1 MSKISIILPVYNY
14 KDPILKVLK
23 KINDQTLKPNE
34 IIIVDSSNN
43 IKIQEMVRSFNSS
56 IFILYHWVPKAY
68 PGQSRNIGVKLT
80 KNEYVAFVDSKTL
93 PKKNW
98 LSEYIKILKDDNLE
112 YKIGI
117 TEFKSISTFQKLVN
131 SATFGNI
138 NYSTIPGS
146 IFKKDF
152 FLKSGGFLNYLR
164 SAEDQHFFSKIK
176 FIQKK
181 DYDNSYLIYN
191 DLPSNFISFISKYF
205 LYSYHT
211 SFINIQGITKNL
223 YFLIFTFLTISMFLS
238 LKNMYPIYF
247 LEYYHLYS
255 IFFFIAIPFIIV
267 NFVLVLI
274 FERMKKEILYQLLK
288 ILILIIVFYSAYK
301 WNMYVADWLETSKLY
316 IPHVTKSLILCTI
329 FISIFYRGLI
339 LPLKRKVEI
348 DFIFPFNWI
357 RIGFLGLTIDVVK
370 SPAYVFGAINYPFIQ
385 LYDYL
390 KKIYY
395 K

>member
-1 MSKISIILPVYNY
+1 
-14 KDPILKVLK
+14 
-23 KINDQTLKPNE
+23 
-34 IIIVDSSNN
+34 
-43 IKIQEMVRSFNSS
+43 
-56 IFILYHWVPKAY
+56 
-68 PGQSRNIGVKLT
+68 
-80 KNEYVAFVDSKTL
+80 
-93 PKKNW
+93 
-98 LSEYIKILKDDNLE
+98 
-112 YKIGI
+112 
-117 TEFKSISTFQKLVN
+117 
-131 SATFGNI
+131 
-138 NYSTIPGS
+138 
-146 IFKKDF
+146 
-152 FLKSGGFLNYLR
+152 
-164 SAEDQHFFSKIK
+164 
-176 FIQKK
+176 
-181 DYDNSYLIYN
+181 
-191 DLPSNFISFISKYF
+191 
-205 LYSYHT
+205 
-211 SFINIQGITKNL
+211 
-223 YFLIFTFLTISMFLS
+223 MFLS

-247 LEYYHLYS
+247 LEYYYLYS

-274 FERMKKEILYQLLK
+274 FERMKKEILYQLHK